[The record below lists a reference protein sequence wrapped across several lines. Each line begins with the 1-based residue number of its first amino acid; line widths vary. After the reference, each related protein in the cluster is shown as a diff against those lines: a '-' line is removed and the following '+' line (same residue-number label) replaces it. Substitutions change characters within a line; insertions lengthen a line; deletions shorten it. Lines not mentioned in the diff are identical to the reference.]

1 MGAGIQSALLQ
12 SLASRRWSHQLFGF
26 AIVPDLVFY
35 LDVEPEELVRRVF
48 QKNTFLD
55 YYESGADLGLSDD
68 MYESFMIYQRMI
80 AKEFRRMQKCYN
92 LVLVNGNRSIPE
104 VNADLQKRIDHFLGS
119 IQH

>member
-1 MGAGIQSALLQ
+1 V
-12 SLASRRWSHQLFGF
+12 H
-26 AIVPDLVFY
+26 
-35 LDVEPEELVRRVF
+35 RVF

-80 AKEFRRMQKCYN
+80 AKQFRSMQKRYN
-92 LVLVNGNRSIPE
+92 LTIVNGNRPIPE
-104 VNADLQKRIDHFLGS
+104 VNADLQNRIDHFLGS